1 MTLLDLLRTY
11 NHTAEVRI
19 HFGADDKYFDIKA
32 NQREAFVQWLDW
44 SGMYDDVKSYYD
56 GDVESWNV
64 QEIEYTKQSVIGEDH
79 ILKKSVIFVR
89 LK

>member
-19 HFGADDKYFDIKA
+19 HFGVDDRYFDIKA
-32 NQREAFVQWLDW
+32 NQREAFVQWLGW
-44 SGMYDDVKSYYD
+44 SGMYDDVKTYYD

-64 QEIEYTKQSVIGEDH
+64 QEIEYNVPGESRT
-79 ILKKSVIFVR
+79 LKKSVIFVR